1 MIICMQCGAQSHKG
15 AKSCSSCGAILPRM
29 DTSSMVTV
37 DKIAGRF
44 QQFKDAVDRV
54 KTGQWQSEEFFDFLQ
69 NIYALLADKRS
80 GTEQLI
86 QETGYEEYSD
96 DEVRQG
102 RDGMDHY
109 EMGMQEMSLF
119 VEDGDTAHLD
129 HGLDLIWQGNERI
142 NDAMRINRAERKKLE
157 DEWGWM

>member
-1 MIICMQCGAQSHKG
+1 
-15 AKSCSSCGAILPRM
+15 
-29 DTSSMVTV
+29 MVAV
-37 DKIAGRF
+37 DKVAGRF
-44 QQFKDAVDRV
+44 QQFKDAVERV
-54 KTGQWQSEEFFDFLQ
+54 RSGQWASDDFLEFLQ
-69 NIYALLADKRS
+69 NIYTLLTEKRMS
-80 GTEQLI
+80 AEQLI
-86 QETGYEEYSD
+86 QESGYEEYAE

-119 VEDGDTAHLD
+119 LEDGEMAHLD
-129 HGLDLIWQGNERI
+129 QGLDLIWQGNERL